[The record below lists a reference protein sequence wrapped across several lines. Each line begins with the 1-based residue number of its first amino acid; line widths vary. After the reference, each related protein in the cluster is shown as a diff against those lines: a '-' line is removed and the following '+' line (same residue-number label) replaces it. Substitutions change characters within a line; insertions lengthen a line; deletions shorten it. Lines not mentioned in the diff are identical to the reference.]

1 MGKYIN
7 PFTDWGFKRL
17 FGQEFSKGLL
27 ISFLNDLLVGELQV
41 KNVVFK
47 DKEELPSTKDQ
58 RGIIY
63 DVYCETD
70 TGERFILEM
79 QNRWQPNFLDRSI
92 CYACRSVLEQVDKGK
107 TERQDAYK
115 FLPIYTVCFMNYK
128 SENEELDKF
137 RTDIILAD
145 KDSGKLVSNKLRF
158 IYLVLP
164 LFEKK
169 VDECDTDFDKWIYV
183 LKHMEALSRMPFTAQ
198 KEIFKQLE
206 EYADSHRLTKKEWEA
221 YENSLWIARD
231 NMACMAAAEIAAKEK
246 GMAEGREEG
255 RAAGREEGREEGR
268 AAGMA
273 EEKIA
278 TAKRLLAM
286 GLNTSQVAQGAGL
299 SMEEVEKLL

>member
-246 GMAEGREEG
+246 GMAEGRAEG
-255 RAAGREEGREEGR
+255 RAVGREEGREEGR